1 MTTTKSCQDWVKQIA
16 TAELPSFGQT
26 LAQIGSINE
35 FMISHAAE
43 LTRVVLRDPS
53 MTAKVLRVANTV
65 HFNPSQKKINTISRA
80 VIILGFQTIRSLCVA
95 TLLLDEL
102 LNRSAL
108 KPLRKE
114 IALAFDSAMQA
125 RELALARR
133 EPNVEEIFIAAL
145 LFNIGDLS
153 FWACGGE
160 EAEQIAVALDMGLK
174 PEKAQEQI
182 LGFPLKRLT
191 AELAK
196 EWKINDT
203 LIQATSGDGKSNA
216 AKCVQLANSVAHKLD
231 LDMTGDEAQV
241 LLKQLADFTGKTIEE
256 CASVRRDAQ
265 SRAGDMLSACG
276 AGDIKQFFKGSQ
288 PHSETTESDESA
300 IPEGADTSLQL
311 AVLREFALMSQSKVD
326 INLVLQLVLEG
337 LQRGA
342 GLPRVGV
349 ALVNQ
354 TRTQLVAKYFVEWPP
369 SGLLKQFV
377 FDIASTPVLQS
388 VLSNNQVLWGWRD
401 SDRYGFGVIM
411 KATGAADCLLGPL
424 CVNGKTIGVFYAD
437 HGAEALSN
445 NEMEAFEL
453 FVLQAK
459 LCLQVVNK

>member
-1 MTTTKSCQDWVKQIA
+1 MSAPKTYQEWVKFIA

-26 LAQIGSINE
+26 LSQIGSINE

-65 HFNPSQKKINTISRA
+65 AFNPSQKKISTISRA
-80 VIILGFQTIRSLCVA
+80 VIVLGFQTIRSLCIA

-102 LNRSAL
+102 LKKSSLA
-108 KPLRKE
+108 PLRKE
-114 IALAFDSAMQA
+114 IAFAFDAAMQA
-125 RELALARR
+125 REIALARR

-145 LFNIGDLS
+145 LYNIGELS

-160 EAEQIAVALDMGLK
+160 KAEQVAVGMEMGLS
-174 PEKAQEQI
+174 PEKAQEQA

-196 EWKINDT
+196 EWRINDT

-216 AKCVQLANSVAHKLD
+216 AQCVQLANSVAHKLD
-231 LDMTGDEAQV
+231 LEMSSDEAQQ
-241 LLKQLADFTGKTIEE
+241 LLKTLAEFTGKTPEQWRDI
-256 CASVRRDAQ
+256 RREAQ
-265 SRAGDMLSACG
+265 NRAGDILKSCG
-276 AGDIKQFFKGSQ
+276 AGEIIGFFVGRGAEPIVGEGHANVQEGS
-288 PHSETTESDESA
+288 DV
-300 IPEGADTSLQL
+300 SLQL
-311 AVLREFALMSQSKVD
+311 AVLRELALMSQSKVD

-354 TRTQLVAKYFVEWPP
+354 QRTQLIAKYFVEWPP
-369 SGLLKQFV
+369 SGLLKNFV
-377 FDIASTPVLQS
+377 FDLATTPVLQS
-388 VLSNNQVLWGWRD
+388 VLTGNQILWAWRD
-401 SDRYGFGVIM
+401 SDRYGFGVLL
-411 KATGAADCLLGPL
+411 KATNASDCLVGPL
-424 CVNGKTIGVFYAD
+424 VVNGKTIGVFYAD
-437 HGAEALSN
+437 HGQEALSN
-445 NEMEAFEL
+445 TETEAFEL
-453 FVLQAK
+453 FVLQAR
-459 LCLQVVNK
+459 LCLQVINK